1 MWNECYRV
9 LKQGGILMVGYMNPW
24 AYMFDADEVWD
35 HPEALLT
42 PKFSIPFNSRELEK
56 EGKVI
61 INPEQG
67 YEFSHSLDAQI
78 GGQLK
83 AGFAMIDFYESTDSR
98 NRLSQYGNTYLA
110 NLSIKL

>member
-1 MWNECYRV
+1 
-9 LKQGGILMVGYMNPW
+9 MVGYMNPW

-83 AGFAMIDFYESTDSR
+83 AGFAMIDFYESTDSH